1 MSDEEFLEQAWR
13 VVLRREPDEAGR
25 AEGLERLRSGRIS
38 RASYLAELVEDE
50 PFRRLRALDD
60 GVAYARLHR
69 GERPRGLLAP
79 GWVDERAIEIPWVL
93 ARYAGERRVLDVG
106 TVFAEPAYV
115 TGLRDLGAD
124 VTTVDLAEGA
134 DVVAD
139 VRNLP
144 FGDASFDLALCVS
157 TLEHVGRDN
166 STYAVDAPR
175 DEDGDEAALR
185 ELRRVASRVLVSVP
199 TGVRDDQGWQL
210 QRAPLDWIEVFEGAG
225 FSVFEDELYVRTDE
239 WRSATLD
246 EAARARYGDHGAGAV
261 LLAELRPGT
270 VGEKLRLALRDARH
284 RDVAR
289 RSTGV
294 A

>member
-1 MSDEEFLEQAWR
+1 
-13 VVLRREPDEAGR
+13 VLQREPDEAGR

-38 RASYLAELVEDE
+38 RSSYLVELVEDE

-60 GVAYARLHR
+60 GAAYARLHR
-69 GERPRGLLAP
+69 GTRPRNLRAP
-79 GWVDERAIEIPWVL
+79 AWVDERAVEIPWML
-93 ARYAGERRVLDVG
+93 ARYFGERRVLDVG

-115 TGLRDLGAD
+115 AGLRDLGGEL
-124 VTTVDLAEGA
+124 TTVDLAPGA
-134 DVVAD
+134 DVTAD
-139 VRNLP
+139 VRDLP
-144 FGDASFDLALCVS
+144 FGDGSFDLALCVS

-175 DEDGDEAALR
+175 DAAGDEAALR
-185 ELRRVASRVLVSVP
+185 ELRRVAARVLVSVP
-199 TGVRDDQGWQL
+199 TGARDDQGWQL
-210 QRAPLDWIEVFEGAG
+210 QREPLEWIDVFERAG
-225 FSVFEDELYVRTDE
+225 FTVFEDELYVRGE
-239 WRSATLD
+239 EQWRSAGVD
-246 EAARARYGDHGAGAV
+246 EASRASYGTHGAGAV

-289 RSTGV
+289 RSTRV